1 MLMKRR
7 QYLTVTAAVTA
18 GLAGC
23 TGFLNDDPDEVV
35 EQFYQ
40 ALDDGDREAANDLVH
55 SGSPQGE
62 ISEDEMSDLE
72 DLDITVEGTEIV
84 EESDDTAE
92 VEAELTI
99 ESDGD
104 TSTDTTTVELR
115 TEDGDWKV
123 YE

>member
-1 MLMKRR
+1 MKRR
-7 QYLTVTAAVTA
+7 QYLTASAAVTA

-23 TGFLNDDPDEVV
+23 TGILSNDPDEVV

-40 ALDDGDREAANDLVH
+40 AIDDGDREAANDLIH
-55 SGSPQGE
+55 SDSPQGE

-72 DLDITVEGTEIV
+72 EFDVTVEDTEIID
-84 EESDDTAE
+84 ESDDTAE
-92 VEAELTI
+92 VEAEITV

-104 TSTDTTTVELR
+104 SSTDETTIELR

>member
-1 MLMKRR
+1 MMNRR
-7 QYLTVTAAVTA
+7 QYLAASAAVTA

-23 TGFLNDDPDEVV
+23 TGVLSDDPDEVV

-40 ALDDGDREAANDLVH
+40 AIDDGDRETANDLIH
-55 SGSPQGE
+55 SESPQGE
-62 ISEDEMSDLE
+62 ISEDEMSDME
-72 DLDITVEGTEIV
+72 EFDITVEGTEIL
-84 EESDDTAE
+84 EESDETAE
-92 VEAELTI
+92 VEVEMTI

-104 TSTDTTTVELR
+104 SSTEETTIELR